1 MNLHTVKLELKD
13 YCDTPCFCRGYSLD
27 SIMQLTIINKITL
40 GFGLFGCLLLFTS
53 VLSYFGL
60 NDIRKSA
67 EDVVERKMPEQ
78 TSMVRVKT
86 EILSLSVITANGFYV
101 ENATAFEKNKALFDE
116 LSVEFTE
123 DLNNLKALMPS
134 NKDAQKAIADSL
146 YYVESSNN
154 MYAAIK
160 SRIQIESQ
168 LQNQLEQVLMTADEA
183 SALMLDLSYIDSDD
197 PGIETLI
204 GAGTAID
211 NKLLTMNDSFIEL
224 AGSNRSEESLG
235 IIDDLN
241 YQLSNLQVDKDYINR
256 LASSIDDGGT
266 VSAFNEQYDALLV
279 AVDKLTDLQKQK
291 LDSIEKTISERAN
304 ANASLNTA
312 LEDINNLFKRVQSQ
326 ALSGQNAILESVQTN
341 LVKNTVVAIFGLITA
356 IVLAVVVTRSISK
369 PLGRI
374 NRGLSLLSKGDLS
387 QKLSEEGNDEFS
399 ALSAKVNSLTDS
411 LRELVGN
418 ILEQEKRLIEIAKE
432 SVELGDK
439 SLADV
444 DEQREQVT
452 VTSTNT
458 LNVQDKSRSNLKQI
472 NQAMEA
478 LRNITKQSQDIGH
491 LVERNRL
498 QVDNQAKQAESS
510 AQIIGR
516 LDENS
521 RSIGSILDV
530 IKTIAEQ
537 TNLLALNAA
546 IEAARAG
553 EQGRGFAVVAD
564 EVRTLANRTHD
575 STEEI
580 EQMIGNLQKDAAEAV
595 KAIKFGREQARD
607 GVEITHQ
614 VAEQVR
620 NIREII
626 EQLSNI
632 NEHIV
637 TDTEQQDVLL
647 ADVAESLNTIVNLA
661 DSSAQSTRQSN
672 ESTMKLDAQT
682 ESLRKAVERF
692 QL

>member
-13 YCDTPCFCRGYSLD
+13 YCDTPCFCRAYLLD

-86 EILSLSVITANGFYV
+86 EILSLSVITANGFHV
-101 ENATAFEKNKALFDE
+101 ENAASFEKNKALFDA
-116 LSVEFTE
+116 LSSEFTK
-123 DLNNLKALMPS
+123 DLDNLKSLMPS
-134 NKDAQKAIADSL
+134 NGDAQKAIADSL
-146 YYVESSNN
+146 HYVESSNK

-160 SRIQIESQ
+160 SRMEVEAQ
-168 LQNQLEQVLMTADEA
+168 LQSHLEQVLMVADEA
-183 SALMLDLSYIDSDD
+183 SALMLDLSYIDSND

-211 NKLLTMNDSFIEL
+211 NKLLTINDSFIEL
-224 AGSNRSEESLG
+224 AESNRSEESLG
-235 IIDDLN
+235 IIDDLS
-241 YQLSNLQVDKDYINR
+241 YQLSNLQVDRDYINR
-256 LASSIDDGGT
+256 LASGIDDGGT

-279 AVDKLTDLQKQK
+279 AVDKLTALQKAK
-291 LDSIEKTISERAN
+291 LDMIENTVAERSN
-304 ANASLNTA
+304 ATSSLNTA
-312 LEDINNLFKRVQSQ
+312 LDDINALFKRVQAQ
-326 ALSGQNAILESVQTN
+326 ALSGQNAILESVQAN
-341 LVKNTVVAIFGLITA
+341 LVKNTIVAVFGLITA

-369 PLGRI
+369 PLSRI

-387 QKLSEEGNDEFS
+387 QKLPEEGNDEFS

-418 ILEQEKRLIEIAKE
+418 ILEQETRLIEIAKE

-439 SLADV
+439 SLVDV
-444 DEQREQVT
+444 DDQREQVT

-458 LNVQDKSRSNLKQI
+458 QHVQEKSRSNLKQI
-472 NQAMEA
+472 NQAMSA
-478 LRNITKQSQDIGH
+478 LRDITNQSQDIGH
-491 LVERNRL
+491 LVERNRQ
-498 QVDNQAKQAESS
+498 QVDSQAKQAETS
-510 AQIIGR
+510 AEIIAR
-516 LDENS
+516 LDDNS

-595 KAIKFGREQARD
+595 KAIESGKEQAK
-607 GVEITHQ
+607 GSVNITHQ
-614 VAEQVR
+614 VAEQVKS
-620 NIREII
+620 IRGII

-647 ADVAESLNTIVNLA
+647 ADVAQSLNTIVSLA